1 MDNLSVASLLQQ
13 AEPLAS
19 LSVLHLAP
27 ISRHLLATG
36 ALSVHAYPND
46 YGGFV
51 YVGVRGDTVP
61 EEPDLKAIFEAARQA
76 HLVWLKFDA
85 DAAVVDG
92 LPVFDAE
99 N

>member
-1 MDNLSVASLLQQ
+1 MDNLAVAGLLRQ

-19 LSVLHLAP
+19 LSILHLTP

-51 YVGVRGDTVP
+51 YVGAYGDAVP
-61 EEPDLKAIFEAARQA
+61 EEPELKAIFEVA
-76 HLVWLKFDA
+76 LISS
-85 DAAVVDG
+85 G
-92 LPVFDAE
+92 
-99 N
+99 